1 MNRTLLWRIVA
12 ALTPLLLAGF
22 YLFLL
27 VYQAERV
34 AITDDARFYMDAAQ
48 SYANYLERGWN
59 GFKYFDKRFIDT
71 YWHNNHE
78 HPSFAKLLMA
88 SGYLVHKKFGVMRET
103 VSYRV
108 GISVLAAVTLLFLFS
123 FVHRAFSFRAAIFA
137 SLFFI
142 FLPRTF
148 FHARVATLDFT
159 VGATCFIFVYCYWRG
174 LSSRFW
180 AWMTGVAFGLALAS
194 KLNAP
199 FMVAPVLVHYFF
211 VKRHDLL
218 RRPVRTVFAP
228 QFVSMLLFSIPLFFA
243 LWPWL
248 WHDTIARFKEYVAFH
263 VNHYGISMYYL
274 RDIYSTPRPPWS
286 APFVMALVTTPLLT
300 MLCAVF
306 GLFFYRWHEEMR
318 GNAPMMLVVLSAFV
332 AIGTVMFLPAPF
344 YSGVKLFQPFFPF
357 LAILAGV
364 GLWQVLDRATI
375 LPMRLRYALFFLVY
389 LPAIVAMIDLRHDH
403 LSYYSELIGGTKGA
417 AKYGFET
424 HYYDLFYYD
433 LVQFFNREL
442 KNYTAVAFDPNGK
455 EYPFTSNYLKR
466 AKLLTPKFAYT
477 DDKDASYY
485 VITHE
490 YRWREYPDL
499 LRKHKW
505 RRPVYILRRQGI
517 PLVTV
522 YRRGEETSTETTIRP
537 FVPIRPIRVPE
548 ILRNAPK
555 EP

>member
-1 MNRTLLWRIVA
+1 MKSAWYWSLARWT
-12 ALTPLLLAGF
+12 TPLILAGF

-27 VYQAERV
+27 LYQAERV

-48 SYANYLERGWN
+48 KYATYIEKGWN
-59 GFKYFDKRFIDT
+59 GLKYFDKRFIDT
-71 YWHNNHE
+71 YWHANHE

-88 SGYLVHKKFGVMRET
+88 AGHLVHKKFGIMRET

-108 GISVLAAVTLLFLFS
+108 GISVLAAVTLLFLFN
-123 FVHRAFSFRAAIFA
+123 FVHRAFSFRAAVFA
-137 SLFFI
+137 ALFFI

-159 VGATCFIFVYCYWRG
+159 VGATCFLFVYCYWRG
-174 LSSRFW
+174 LTSRFW

-199 FMVAPVLVHYFF
+199 FMVVPVLIHYLF
-211 VKRHDLL
+211 VRRRDL
-218 RRPVRTVFAP
+218 RIRPIRTLFAP
-228 QFVSMLLFSIPLFFA
+228 QFVSMLIFSLPLFFA

-248 WHDTIARFKEYVAFH
+248 WHDTLARFKEYVAFH

-286 APFVMALVTTPLLT
+286 APLVMALVTTPLMT
-300 MLCAVF
+300 VICAVF
-306 GLFFYRWHEEMR
+306 GLMFYRWRHEVA
-318 GNAPMMLVVLSAFV
+318 GTAPMVLVSLAAFV

-364 GLWQVLDRATI
+364 GLWQVLERATI
-375 LPMRLRYALFFLVY
+375 LPVRLRYASFVLFY
-389 LPAIVAMIDLRHDH
+389 APAIVSLIDLRHDH

-433 LVQFFNREL
+433 LAQFFNREL
-442 KNYTAVAFDPNGK
+442 KTTTPVAVDPNGK

-466 AKLLTPKFAYT
+466 AKILTPKFIYT
-477 DDKDASYY
+477 DDKNAPYY
-485 VITHE
+485 VLTHE

-505 RRPVYILRRQGI
+505 RRPVYILRRQGV
-517 PLVTV
+517 PLASM
-522 YRRGEETSTETTIRP
+522 YRREEEHGSSRTVSP
-537 FVPIRPIRVPE
+537 FVPVRLSPIIKRPVP
-548 ILRNAPK
+548 
-555 EP
+555 